1 MFLKLFLI
9 FTLVPLIELSL
20 LVKIGSYIGTLNTIM
35 LVIVTAVVGAYLVR
49 LEGAGVMSRMQKNM
63 REGTFPAEEVIDG
76 AMILIAGALLLTPGI
91 ITDALGFLA
100 LFPVSRTY
108 IKKITMRQIRKK
120 MNPDEI
126 EIDIS

>member
-20 LVKIGSYIGTLNTIM
+20 LIKIGSHIGTFNTIV

-49 LEGAGVMSRMQKNM
+49 LEGTGVMSRMQKNM
-63 REGTFPAEEVIDG
+63 REGTFPAEEVVDG
-76 AMILIAGALLLTPGI
+76 AMILIAGALLLTPGF
-91 ITDALGFLA
+91 ITDTLGFFA

-108 IKKITMRQIRKK
+108 IKKIAMRHIRKK
-120 MNPDEI
+120 MNPHDI